1 MCPVECST
9 TPSTLSVLVS
19 LVKKFKVKKTEDS
32 RQKSEDRRQKTEDSR
47 QKTADRRQKTADRR
61 QKTEV
66 SRQKTEDR
74 SQKSEVRRQ
83 TGHST
88 SLVNITVDLTGNIK
102 HKNYLLTQSTNLFN
116 L

>member
-19 LVKKFKVKKTEDS
+19 LVKKFKVKKTED
-32 RQKSEDRRQKTEDSR
+32 
-47 QKTADRRQKTADRR
+47 RRQKTADRR
-61 QKTEV
+61 QQTEDRRQQTEDRRQK
-66 SRQKTEDR
+66 SADRRQKTEVR

>member
-1 MCPVECST
+1 EDRRQ
-9 TPSTLSVLVS
+9 
-19 LVKKFKVKKTEDS
+19 KTEDS
-32 RQKSEDRRQKTEDSR
+32 RQKSEDRRQKS
-47 QKTADRRQKTADRR
+47 
-61 QKTEV
+61 
-66 SRQKTEDR
+66 EDR